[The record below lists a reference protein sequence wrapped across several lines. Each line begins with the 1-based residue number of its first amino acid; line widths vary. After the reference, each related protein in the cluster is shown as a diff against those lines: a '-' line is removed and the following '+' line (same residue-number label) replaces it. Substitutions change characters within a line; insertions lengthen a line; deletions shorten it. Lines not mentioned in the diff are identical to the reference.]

1 MDNAE
6 QNSPWS
12 TRQNRLC
19 KCSGGLPWEQ
29 CTHCP
34 GLFKAPEQ
42 LLRLAAL
49 DPWLPQSCHP
59 CKTSDSE
66 NYTTRIHEQP
76 SLECL
81 CLPQV
86 SGSTAASVVGDRRR
100 VRAGAS
106 LQPLPT
112 RGFENLT
119 NCPWASELGHLAQP
133 AVNLR
138 LFCFLCWQV

>member
-1 MDNAE
+1 MLSRTAPGQPGRTVYANALRPALGTVDPLSRAF
-6 QNSPWS
+6 QS
-12 TRQNRLC
+12 
-19 KCSGGLPWEQ
+19 
-29 CTHCP
+29 
-34 GLFKAPEQ
+34 PEQ

-66 NYTTRIHEQP
+66 NYMTRIHEQP
-76 SLECL
+76 SLECF

-86 SGSTAASVVGDRRR
+86 SGSKAASVVGDRRR
-100 VRAGAS
+100 VRAGAC
-106 LQPLPT
+106 LQPLRT
-112 RGFENLT
+112 RGFENLR

-138 LFCFLCWQV
+138 LFCFLCLQV